1 MKQVL
6 IILILSVITF
16 ILYLFKDYIIQ
27 LVPDSNYTDSVI
39 RNKELVIGVM
49 AIIGIVFIILT
60 RKKNENLD

>member
-1 MKQVL
+1 MKQII

-27 LVPDSNYTDSVI
+27 FVPDNNYSEAVI
-39 RNKELVIGVM
+39 RNKELVIGAM

-60 RKKNENLD
+60 RKKE

>member
-1 MKQVL
+1 MKQII

-27 LVPDSNYTDSVI
+27 FVPDNNYSDAVI

-60 RKKNENLD
+60 RKKE